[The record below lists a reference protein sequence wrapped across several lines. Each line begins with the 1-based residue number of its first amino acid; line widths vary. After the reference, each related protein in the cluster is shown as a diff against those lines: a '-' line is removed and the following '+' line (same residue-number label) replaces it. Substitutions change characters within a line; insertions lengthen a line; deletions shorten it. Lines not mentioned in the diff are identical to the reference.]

1 MAVYRPKY
9 RDPKTKKLVES
20 AVYWYDFV
28 RDGVRHRASTGVENK
43 RDAENIES
51 AEKTNIARGQ
61 VGIATRKP
69 APALKDYAKTF
80 EKDIETLKSDK
91 PATVAFYKEKL
102 RRLLEFEP
110 LAACRLDRIDE
121 ALIASYSEMRRRRV
135 SRHGRAVAPASV
147 NRELATLRRILRR
160 AKDLK
165 VIADVPK
172 IELLGGE
179 RRREFVLAHANEKT
193 YLDACPE
200 PLKDAALLMLDTAL
214 RSGEAAK
221 LEWRDVHLKAA
232 AGKKYGYLQ
241 VRHGKSAAAAR
252 TVSLTERVSKML
264 AARKRAAK
272 TFYVFPGEAG
282 AAILG
287 TTLDHQHARVRTT
300 LKLSAEFV
308 LHSLRHTM
316 LTRLGEAGLDAFTI
330 KEIAGHSSITISQ
343 RYVHPSP
350 EHRERAFER
359 LEEYNREAGR
369 KKTVPKDSTKV
380 EKQTVA
386 ISAATA

>member
-9 RDPKTKKLVES
+9 REQKTKELVES

-43 RDAENIES
+43 REAENIES
-51 AEKTNIARGQ
+51 AEKTNIARGE

-80 EKDIETLKSDK
+80 ERDIETLKSDK
-91 PATVAFYKEKL
+91 PATIVFYKEKL

-110 LAACRLDRIDE
+110 LANCRLDRIDE
-121 ALIASYSEMRRRRV
+121 ALIASYSEMRRRQI
-135 SRHGRAVAPASV
+135 SRYGRAVAPASV

-165 VIADVPK
+165 VIRDVPK

-179 RRREFVLAHANEKT
+179 RRRDFVLIHADETK
-193 YLDACPE
+193 YLDGCPE
-200 PLKDAALLMLDTAL
+200 PLRDAALLMLDTAL

-221 LEWRDVHLKAA
+221 LEWRDIHLNAA
-232 AGKKYGYLQ
+232 DGKKYGYLQ
-241 VRHGKSAAAAR
+241 VRTGKSAAATR

-272 TFYVFPGEAG
+272 TFHVFPGESG
-282 AAILG
+282 SAILG
-287 TTLDHQHARVRTT
+287 TTLDHQHSRVRAS
-300 LKLSAEFV
+300 LKLSSEFV

-316 LTRLGEAGLDAFTI
+316 LTRLGEAGADAFTI

-359 LEEYNREAGR
+359 LEEYNKKAAG
-369 KKTVPKDSTKV
+369 KKTPPKDSTKV
-380 EKQTVA
+380 EKRAVA
-386 ISAATA
+386 VIAATA